1 MNYPKFFNRLWLWSQ
16 AKDHKEF
23 VDNQHGVK
31 AFQLQKLQKY
41 LAENART
48 QYGLAHNFAQIA
60 NYETYAASIP
70 IIEDYTVLNDYITA
84 IAAGSKNI
92 LTKEKVLFF
101 ESTSGSSGNSKWIPY
116 TKALKTEFQKGV
128 ATWLVDTHRQNPKVF
143 SGKSYWSISPP
154 FKSKEMTSGG
164 LRVGMSADTDY
175 FNPLD
180 AFLIEQIMAVPS
192 KTIKVQDSNAFYNDL
207 CLRLLSDESLS
218 FVSVW
223 SPNYLLQLDE
233 FMRTNWIQ
241 LLIHLS
247 KSRRQFLQ
255 SLGPDFDW
263 KMIFSNLQLVSCWT
277 EAQSQLWL
285 PQVTKILG
293 DVKIQAKGLLSTE
306 GVTTIPFHGQNV
318 LAYTSH
324 FYEFKDISSG
334 QLVLFDGL
342 VIGSTYEVILTTG
355 GGLYR
360 YNTHDL
366 VVLSTYLDQLP
377 VLQFIGKSNDVSDL
391 LGEKINPQHLYPI
404 FSELISD
411 KDYNIRAM
419 YMHPV
424 KSGNQVIYEV
434 ILESD
439 RDTDFSRLSPII
451 EAHLQKN
458 PYYAQSRG
466 TGQLL
471 PLRIQQVK
479 IGFTK
484 SLLNFYKAQKQIK
497 DGDVKLPIL
506 FKLNELTSLIN
517 ELTPHD

>member
-23 VDNQHGVK
+23 IDNQHGVK

-41 LAENART
+41 LAENAKT
-48 QYGLAHNFAQIA
+48 QYGLAHNFAKISD
-60 NYETYAASIP
+60 YESYADSVP
-70 IIEDYTVLNDYITA
+70 IIEDYTVLNDYITT
-84 IAAGSKNI
+84 IADGSNGV

-116 TKALKTEFQKGV
+116 TKALKTEFHKGV
-128 ATWLVDTHRQNPKVF
+128 ATWLVDTYRQNPKVF

-154 FKSKEMTSGG
+154 FKSK
-164 LRVGMSADTDY
+164 
-175 FNPLD
+175 
-180 AFLIEQIMAVPS
+180 
-192 KTIKVQDSNAFYNDL
+192 VQDANIFYNEL
-207 CLRLLSDESLS
+207 CIKLLSDESLS

-223 SPNYLLQLDE
+223 SPNYLLQLDH
-233 FMRTNWIQ
+233 FMRTNWTQ
-241 LLIHLS
+241 LLINLS

-255 SLGPDFDW
+255 NLGTDFDW
-263 KMIFSNLQLVSCWT
+263 KLIFPNLQLVSCWT

-285 PQVTKILG
+285 PQVSKILG

-324 FYEFKDISSG
+324 FYEFKEISSG
-334 QLVLFDGL
+334 QIVLFDGL

-366 VVLSTYLDQLP
+366 VVLSTHLDQLP

-404 FSELISD
+404 FSELISE

-439 RDTDFSRLSPII
+439 SHSDFSRLSPII